1 MANHSQDVDSPD
13 LAILIVGAARVVAD
27 RLGEAVARAG
37 VDDMRTPFGFVIRV
51 LAERDRTLTDLADL
65 LGVSKQSAIK
75 IVDEMEA
82 REFLTR
88 HPDPEDRRVKLLRLT
103 DKGRKVRQTA
113 VAASHTI
120 ERELRRSLGD
130 PDVDALRSALETL
143 LARHEAL
150 DDARAGRSRAP
161 W

>member
-1 MANHSQDVDSPD
+1 MANHSPDFDSPD

-27 RLGEAVARAG
+27 RLGAAVARAG
-37 VDDMRTPFGFVIRV
+37 VEDMRTPFGFVIRV

-113 VAASHTI
+113 LAASHSI
-120 ERELRRSLGD
+120 ERELRRRLGD
-130 PDVDALRSALETL
+130 PDVDALRAALETL

-150 DDARAGRSRAP
+150 EHARAGRSRAP

>member
-1 MANHSQDVDSPD
+1 
-13 LAILIVGAARVVAD
+13 
-27 RLGEAVARAG
+27 VARAG

-51 LAERDRTLTDLADL
+51 LAERERTLTDLAGL

-88 HPDPEDRRVKLLRLT
+88 HPDRKDRRVKLLRLT

-113 VAASHTI
+113 LATSHTI
-120 ERELRRSLGD
+120 ERELRRGLGD
-130 PDVDALRSALETL
+130 ADVDALRAALETL
-143 LARHEAL
+143 LARHKAL
-150 DDARAGRSRAP
+150 EDARAGRSRAP